1 MEYSRYYPIHE
12 YKNDEVMRTRSEAS
26 AAEKLGDPLHG
37 IGESSVGPRRGSIES
52 TETNNNVLLERSG
65 SVTYEDTFGRGDHGL
80 EHWSHRHTAPAGRS
94 QSMKVAAHTESFEE
108 INGGMGFPY
117 KQIKLPPLEKVVKGD
132 ACGESTGQRAAKSVA
147 VVSSLAD
154 RGDPHRMSPDFEV
167 FFGDSCKVNDSFD
180 SSFGKK
186 HVLQDMD
193 VFDSEHVREHSAQTA
208 GSRGSFDALVSHGG
222 TKPRR
227 HSMES
232 SVSAFPMRVNGQQ
245 RTGYG
250 AYPTVAESLK
260 ASLEEPDGAG
270 QEVHALSNN
279 LRRSPLKSIDRV
291 GFTVSSELSSPK
303 RRFRTGPSAA
313 AHASQLV
320 DQHTHPESAHEK
332 MQSSKSSKGTSAIT
346 IMDADLHDTFGAHDW
361 VAAAKK
367 EKARSLLVSKAPT
380 LSPIQSPGQQ
390 EKISPKFEGM
400 KNYPLASAHLSSD
413 YLQRRKQARLD
424 AEEYDKNGRG
434 YIAEAK
440 RVLNEAMGFMSSPET
455 VSTFDSYSGAIEPLL
470 LHLKSVA
477 GDNRKC
483 RSALRTLA
491 LLESN
496 LPNRAIITGLEGR
509 RILLKVVSQC
519 SDIDVQESGIQLLW
533 DLDEQ
538 GGANAAEIMT
548 ELDLLSFGV
557 VLSKTRNCEIASHVL
572 HFMKIALNQP
582 PELRMYISGPTVL
595 DLSYKLTAET
605 CTHCHYLQDAAQY
618 CLGETLGA
626 LLSDVSLPDADVKEC
641 LAKILSALL
650 ACGEGGQCQLLLTV
664 LSSLAVRRK
673 PRSILI
679 EIEGASKVIS
689 FTESTEDTRLQARA
703 FSLLKVLSSGHHKPA
718 KHRGSWY
725 FDLDDHLE

>member
-1 MEYSRYYPIHE
+1 
-12 YKNDEVMRTRSEAS
+12 
-26 AAEKLGDPLHG
+26 
-37 IGESSVGPRRGSIES
+37 
-52 TETNNNVLLERSG
+52 
-65 SVTYEDTFGRGDHGL
+65 
-80 EHWSHRHTAPAGRS
+80 
-94 QSMKVAAHTESFEE
+94 
-108 INGGMGFPY
+108 
-117 KQIKLPPLEKVVKGD
+117 
-132 ACGESTGQRAAKSVA
+132 
-147 VVSSLAD
+147 
-154 RGDPHRMSPDFEV
+154 
-167 FFGDSCKVNDSFD
+167 
-180 SSFGKK
+180 
-186 HVLQDMD
+186 
-193 VFDSEHVREHSAQTA
+193 
-208 GSRGSFDALVSHGG
+208 
-222 TKPRR
+222 
-227 HSMES
+227 
-232 SVSAFPMRVNGQQ
+232 
-245 RTGYG
+245 
-250 AYPTVAESLK
+250 
-260 ASLEEPDGAG
+260 
-270 QEVHALSNN
+270 
-279 LRRSPLKSIDRV
+279 
-291 GFTVSSELSSPK
+291 
-303 RRFRTGPSAA
+303 
-313 AHASQLV
+313 
-320 DQHTHPESAHEK
+320 
-332 MQSSKSSKGTSAIT
+332 
-346 IMDADLHDTFGAHDW
+346 
-361 VAAAKK
+361 
-367 EKARSLLVSKAPT
+367 
-380 LSPIQSPGQQ
+380 
-390 EKISPKFEGM
+390 M

-440 RVLNEAMGFMSSPET
+440 RVLNEAMGLMSSPET

-496 LPNRAIITGLEGR
+496 LPNRAIISGLEGR

-557 VLSKTRNCEIASHVL
+557 VLSKTRNSEIASHVL
-572 HFMKIALNQP
+572 HFMKIALHQP

-618 CLGETLGA
+618 CLGETLGV

-679 EIEGASKVIS
+679 EIKGASKVIS

-718 KHRGSWY
+718 KHQGSWY